1 MKKWLLAFMVLTS
14 LGLGSCAIEDCV
26 VGTVRF
32 TNISSNPYDLYLNGN
47 FYTEMPGNSFLEVD
61 LYEGMH
67 SVYVEQVSGYLLF
80 PTTASNSISVFGCD
94 ETEWVFP

>member
-1 MKKWLLAFMVLTS
+1 MKKLALAFIVLVS
-14 LGLGSCAIEDCV
+14 LGLGSCTIEDCV
-26 VGTVRF
+26 IGTVRF
-32 TNISSNPYDLYLNGN
+32 TNISSNPYDLYIDGD

-67 SVYVEQVSGYLLF
+67 SAYVEQVSGFLLF
-80 PTTASNSISVFGCD
+80 PTTSSANISVFGCD